1 MIVIGCCKGILKMET
16 VGDYKFEVPQ
26 QVLWEVL
33 QDPRALSLIIPL
45 AMDMKQVG
53 DNQYTGA
60 LFFKVGSVAGL
71 FRGKI
76 ELYNLQAPT
85 SYEIKVKG
93 SSPVGQVDIVGGIH
107 LESDGDAT
115 MMSYHGKIN
124 FGGRIVSV
132 GSRLI
137 ELAVRSTI
145 QSSLET
151 LNRYMKLKYKT
162 PKR

>member
-1 MIVIGCCKGILKMET
+1 MEIGGE
-16 VGDYKFEVPQ
+16 YKFEVPQ

-53 DNQYTGA
+53 ENQYTGA

-85 SYEIKVKG
+85 SYEIKVHG
-93 SSPVGQVDIVGGIH
+93 SSPTGQVDIVGGLR
-107 LESDGDAT
+107 LESNGDETT
-115 MMSYHGKIN
+115 MFYHGKIN

-137 ELAVRSTI
+137 ELAVRTII

-162 PKR
+162 PKQ